1 MNKQLQWVHVYV
13 ATFVQDLISPCENTH
28 SCLNSCVSRA
38 GKYPAGCAAFRLV
51 SPNVELEESGI
62 KEDKEQS
69 EEQTYTE
76 VRVRD
81 EDVTV

>member
-1 MNKQLQWVHVYV
+1 MYV
-13 ATFVQDLISPCENTH
+13 ATFVLVLTSLCENT
-28 SCLNSCVSRA
+28 SSFLNNCVSPA
-38 GKYPAGCAAFRLV
+38 GKYLAGCAAFRLV

-76 VRVRD
+76 VKM
-81 EDVTV
+81 

>member
-1 MNKQLQWVHVYV
+1 MTTY
-13 ATFVQDLISPCENTH
+13 
-28 SCLNSCVSRA
+28 CVSPA
-38 GKYPAGCAAFRLV
+38 GKYPAGCAAFRLI

-76 VRVRD
+76 VRV
-81 EDVTV
+81 

>member
-1 MNKQLQWVHVYV
+1 MSHLHVRTHLPVEARYSV
-13 ATFVQDLISPCENTH
+13 SP
-28 SCLNSCVSRA
+28 A

-69 EEQTYTE
+69 EEMDIRTFF
-76 VRVRD
+76 
-81 EDVTV
+81 VT